1 MQLFLLNYLCLI
13 FMWSGLLCNFLW
25 IAEKP
30 EFGFYVNLACNAIFG
45 DLQSNLFLVFMK
57 NGLLSKF
64 LLIAENPVFGL
75 MWIWHAIFLWTSEKP
90 IFGFCVWSWP
100 ETSCWLMAEFG
111 LICNF
116 LRIAE
121 KPVWFLCLKLACFAI
136 FCKLLKNLLGWWLNL
151 AWFAIFRELLKNLFG
166 FCVWSWPVLQL
177 FMNCLKSYLLLEPES
192 GLFCNFS
199 WIAEKPIWFYHLNMT
214 NFVKC

>member
-151 AWFAIFRELLKNLFG
+151 AWFAIFRELQENLSLVYEVACFTIFFVNWLKPVLGFCMKWPVAIFRELLKNLIGVSDWFRH
-166 FCVWSWPVLQL
+166 
-177 FMNCLKSYLLLEPES
+177 
-192 GLFCNFS
+192 
-199 WIAEKPIWFYHLNMT
+199 IAIFL
-214 NFVKC
+214 